1 MKAKNPVKITDT
13 TLRDGHQS
21 IFATRMRTE
30 DMIPIAEKIDQMGY
44 HSVEM
49 WGGATFDVMHRFL
62 GEDPWERIRILK
74 KHMPNTPFQMLL
86 RGQNLVGYRNYP
98 DDVVE
103 AFVQAA
109 CDAGIDIFRV
119 FDSVN
124 DERNFETSFKVIKRC
139 GKHIQGTVCYS
150 LTERRLGGPIYN
162 IDYFVNKALKI
173 QEMGADSICIK
184 DQAGL
189 ISPYDA
195 YDLIKALK
203 EKLDVPVQLHTHF
216 TSGMGALSLLKAVEA
231 GVDVIDLA
239 TAPFG
244 MRTSEPA
251 VEPFI
256 VALTDTDRDPGL
268 DLTKVF
274 EIGEYLESII
284 PKFRRFADQTR
295 FSVIDTTVLVHQI
308 PGGMTTNL
316 VNQLKQAKALHRLP
330 EVHEEV
336 ARVRKELGSP
346 PLVTPS
352 SQLVGAQAVMN
363 VLFGRYKMITNQT
376 KDYVYGLYGKPPAP
390 VDPEIQKIVLKGY
403 PRGETPINCR
413 AADLLEPELEKAKED
428 TKDIAKSLEDVLIYA
443 LFPTSGMQFLKWKYG
458 VEPMPDSVK
467 PITLE
472 DVKKEEELVRL
483 AREGKLIRK
492 EDCPQM

>member
-1 MKAKNPVKITDT
+1 MSSRKPVKITDT

-21 IFATRMRTE
+21 LFATRMRTE
-30 DMIPIAEKIDQMGY
+30 DMIPIAEKIEEMGY

-62 GEDPWERIRILK
+62 AEDPWERIRTLK
-74 KHMPNTPFQMLL
+74 KYMPTTPFQMLL

-103 AFVQAA
+103 AFVSQA
-109 CDAGIDIFRV
+109 CDVGIDIFRV

-124 DERNFETSFKVIKRC
+124 DERNFETSFKVIKAH

-150 LTERRLGGPIYN
+150 LTERKLGGPIYN

-173 QEMGADSICIK
+173 QEMGADSICVK

-189 ISPYDA
+189 IAPYDA
-195 YDLIKALK
+195 YELIKALK
-203 EKLDVPVQLHTHF
+203 VKLDVPVQLHTHF
-216 TSGMGALSLLKAVEA
+216 TSGMGALSLMKAVEA

-251 VEPFI
+251 IEPFI
-256 VALTDTDRDPGL
+256 VTFQGTERDPGL
-268 DLTKVF
+268 DLNKVF
-274 EIGEYLESII
+274 EIGKYLETII
-284 PKFRRFADQTR
+284 PKYKRFADQTR
-295 FSVIDTTVLVHQI
+295 FSVIDTSVLLHQI

-316 VNQLKQAKALHRLP
+316 VSQLKQAKALHRLS
-330 EVHEEV
+330 EVHKEI
-336 ARVRKELGSP
+336 AIVRKELGSP

-376 KDYVYGLYGKPPAP
+376 KDYVYGLYGKPPVAI
-390 VDPEIQKIVLKGY
+390 DQKIQKLALKGY
-403 PRGETPINCR
+403 PRGETPITCR
-413 AADLLEPELEKAKED
+413 AADLLKPELDKAREATQD
-428 TKDIAKSLEDVLIYA
+428 VAKSIEDVLIYA
-443 LFPTSGMQFLKWKYG
+443 LFPNTGLSFLKWKYG
-458 VEPMPDSVK
+458 MEPIPESVK
-467 PITLE
+467 PVSLE
-472 DVKKEEELVRL
+472 AVEEEENLVQL
-483 AREGKLIRK
+483 AREGKLIKK
-492 EDCPQM
+492 EDCPK

>member
-1 MKAKNPVKITDT
+1 MNTKNPVKITDT

-21 IFATRMRTE
+21 LFATRMRTE
-30 DMIPIAEKIDQMGY
+30 DMIPIAEKIEKMGY

-62 GEDPWERIRILK
+62 AEDPWERIRTLK
-74 KHMPNTPFQMLL
+74 KYMPTTPFQMLL

-103 AFVQAA
+103 AFVAQA
-109 CDAGIDIFRV
+109 CDVGIDIFRV

-124 DERNFETSFKVIKRC
+124 DERNFETSFKVIKAH

-150 LTERRLGGPIYN
+150 LTERKLGGPIYN

-173 QEMGADSICIK
+173 QEMGADSICVK

-189 ISPYDA
+189 IAPYDA
-195 YDLIKALK
+195 YELIKALK
-203 EKLDVPVQLHTHF
+203 AKLDVPVQLHTHF
-216 TSGMGALSLLKAVEA
+216 TSGMGALSLMKAVEA

-251 VEPFI
+251 MEPFI
-256 VALTDTDRDPGL
+256 VAFQGTARDSGL
-268 DLTKVF
+268 DLNKVF
-274 EIGEYLESII
+274 EVGKYLETII
-284 PKFRRFADQTR
+284 PKYKRFSDQTR
-295 FSVIDTTVLVHQI
+295 FSVIDTSVLLHQI

-316 VNQLKQAKALHRLP
+316 VSQLKQAKALHRLP
-330 EVHEEV
+330 EVHKEI
-336 ARVRKELGSP
+336 AIVRKELGSP

-376 KDYVYGLYGKPPAP
+376 KDYIYGLYGKPPVAI
-390 VDPEIQKIVLKGY
+390 DSEIQKLALKGY
-403 PRGETPINCR
+403 PRGETPITCR
-413 AADLLEPELEKAKED
+413 AADLLEPELEKAREA
-428 TKDIAKSLEDVLIYA
+428 TRNVAKSIEDVLVYA
-443 LFPTSGMQFLKWKYG
+443 LFPNTGLSYLKWKYG
-458 VEPMPDSVK
+458 LEPVPESVK
-467 PITLE
+467 AVLLE
-472 DVKKEEELVRL
+472 DVEKEEELVQL
-483 AREGKLIRK
+483 AREGKLIKK
-492 EDCPQM
+492 EDCQK